1 MQHVAVG
8 RYSEMFGHW
17 HSGMMLLFESS
28 NVIGLRLSKIA
39 HGGGD
44 AIYETQLM
52 IVEKLAAAIEAG
64 TSVMTGATAVE
75 VTERYRGHVAANAR
89 RLAADQGR

>member
-1 MQHVAVG
+1 
-8 RYSEMFGHW
+8 MFGQW

-39 HGGGD
+39 YGGD
-44 AIYETQLM
+44 DAVYETQLM

-64 TSVMTGATAVE
+64 TSVMTGATAAE
-75 VTERYRGHVAANAR
+75 ITEGYRGHVAANAR
-89 RLAADQGR
+89 RLAADHAR

>member
-1 MQHVAVG
+1 
-8 RYSEMFGHW
+8 MFGQW

-28 NVIGLRLSKIA
+28 NVIGLRLTKIA

-44 AIYETQLM
+44 GLYEAQLM
-52 IVEKLAAAIEAG
+52 IVEKLAAAIEAA

-75 VTERYRGHVAANAR
+75 ITEKYRRHVAANAQ
-89 RLAADQGR
+89 RLAADHAR